1 MGNNI
6 LKINKEMKET
16 IERSGYLMEQEIAK
30 FLRHE
35 RLSVLPN
42 YSFRD
47 IETDSSKEIDI
58 LALTGDDILTEEG
71 YIGDIFFLLVIE
83 VKNIEPVVCFTQ
95 NNILYNGYFHF
106 SGVPKYIWNKKNK
119 EKDLNTFLKIEKFH
133 HYYKIDRIASQF
145 CIISEKRGSRSIMTK
160 YRASHHF
167 GNNRNLYEE
176 LLLPLI
182 KVVEYEKEKYQ
193 NILEFDKPEPIHLIF
208 YYPIAVV
215 NGLFECYVGGREP
228 VYKKVHQVNFVR
240 RYVSKKI
247 SGNYRIDMCD
257 KKGLKKLIE
266 SIKKELKIIVK
277 YIEKNHELFV
287 QSALKE
293 YKDKRKEELL
303 KRAEKIK
310 TKKMYRR
317 YY

>member
-6 LKINKEMKET
+6 LKINKEMKEA
-16 IERSGYLMEQEIAK
+16 IEQSGYLMEQEIGK
-30 FLRHE
+30 FLRQE
-35 RLSVLPN
+35 NFFVTPN

-47 IETDSSKEIDI
+47 VETDSSKEIDI
-58 LALTGDDILTEEG
+58 IAILFNEIVTDEG
-71 YIGDIFFLLVIE
+71 YMGTIWFYLVIE

-95 NNILYNGYFHF
+95 YNIRDTGYFHF
-106 SGVPKYIWNKKNK
+106 SGVPKYIRPKKK
-119 EKDLNTFLKIEKFH
+119 KREDLKTFLKIEKFH
-133 HYYKIDRIASQF
+133 HYYKIDRIASQL
-145 CIISEKRGSRSIMTK
+145 CIISEKRSGKASMHK

-176 LLLPLI
+176 LLIPMI
-182 KVVEYEKEKYQ
+182 KVVEYEKEIYQ
-193 NILEFDKPEPIHLIF
+193 NILEFDQIKPINLIF

-228 VYKKVHQVNFVR
+228 VYRKVHQVSFIR
-240 RYVSKKI
+240 RYESKKI
-247 SGNYRIDMCD
+247 SGNYRIDICD

-277 YIEKNHELFV
+277 YIEKNHELFI

-293 YKDKRKEELL
+293 YKDKRKEEFL
-303 KRAEKIK
+303 KRVEKITTNK
-310 TKKMYRR
+310 
-317 YY
+317 